1 MWNDAVITN
10 QGKELLAQ
18 WPQGGTF
25 NLDKAATGQG
35 TVSPSLLMGQ
45 TNLVSQKQTMSII
58 HMEKVEGGIRVQLQ
72 LTSEGVTTG
81 YTVNQIGIWASLSGG
96 GSKLARSEERRVGKE
111 CRL

>member
-58 HMEKVEGGIRVQLQ
+58 HMEKVEGGIRVQL
-72 LTSEGVTTG
+72 
-81 YTVNQIGIWASLSGG
+81 
-96 GSKLARSEERRVGKE
+96 
-111 CRL
+111 